1 LYRNLPDAE
10 LDVVKLVVDTVA
22 TVAWLTWNDY
32 LHLVVAWRCRGD
44 ESVEALSCWTR
55 DGQKLD
61 EYLDFIK
68 LLMKHE
74 KKLKPFKTVFEK
86 VTQRYLLEVEMRKT
100 YNSTVGKR
108 YRDYRLF
115 GWSLNF
121 GWEDIESE
129 NKEIAL
135 RETHKDG
142 EENNTERDKDEGL
155 REKEQGGI

>member
-1 LYRNLPDAE
+1 M
-10 LDVVKLVVDTVA
+10 
-22 TVAWLTWNDY
+22 
-32 LHLVVAWRCRGD
+32 
-44 ESVEALSCWTR
+44 EALSRWAR
-55 DGQKLD
+55 DGKELD
-61 EYLDFIK
+61 KYLDFIK

-74 KKLKPFKTVFEK
+74 KKLRPFKTVFEK
-86 VTQRYLLEVEMRKT
+86 VIQRYLLEDEMRKT

-115 GWSLNF
+115 GRSLNF

-129 NKEIAL
+129 SKEIAL

-142 EENNTERDKDEGL
+142 EENITEKDKDEGL